1 MGTIKLNYAQAAAVT
16 RLMTKI
22 VNGFSLYHVSSIEIS
37 EEDKHKRLISL
48 GEAEDDATKYQIT
61 VRTDKDER
69 TIVSRWRNKNGF
81 VSLVQVG
88 IDIECLKD

>member
-1 MGTIKLNYAQAAAVT
+1 MKHDTIKLNYAQAEVVT

-22 VNGFSLYHVSSIEIS
+22 VNGYSLYHVSSIEIS
-37 EEDKHKRLISL
+37 EEDDKGYFTAKLTTI
-48 GEAEDDATKYQIT
+48 E
-61 VRTDKDER
+61 KDER
-69 TIVSRWRNKNGF
+69 TLVSRWRREKNGL

>member
-37 EEDKHKRLISL
+37 EEDDEGYFTAKL
-48 GEAEDDATKYQIT
+48 TT
-61 VRTDKDER
+61 NDKDER
-69 TIVSRWRNKNGF
+69 TIVSRWRDKNGF

>member
-1 MGTIKLNYAQAAAVT
+1 MKLDTIKLNYVQAEVVT

-22 VNGFSLYHVSSIEIS
+22 VNGYSLYKVSSIEIS
-37 EEDKHKRLISL
+37 EEDDKGYFTAKLTTN
-48 GEAEDDATKYQIT
+48 E
-61 VRTDKDER
+61 KDER
-69 TIVSRWRNKNGF
+69 TLVSRWREKNGF

>member
-1 MGTIKLNYAQAAAVT
+1 MKHETIKLNYAQAEAVT

-37 EEDKHKRLISL
+37 EEDDKGYFTAKLT
-48 GEAEDDATKYQIT
+48 TK
-61 VRTDKDER
+61 DKDER

>member
-1 MGTIKLNYAQAAAVT
+1 MKQDTIILNCAQAAAVT

-22 VNGFSLYHVSSIEIS
+22 MNGFSLYHVSSIEIS
-37 EEDKHKRLISL
+37 EEDDKGYFTAKL
-48 GEAEDDATKYQIT
+48 TT
-61 VRTDKDER
+61 NDKDER
-69 TIVSRWRNKNGF
+69 TIVSKWREKNGF

>member
-1 MGTIKLNYAQAAAVT
+1 MKHDTIKLNYAQAAAVT

-37 EEDKHKRLISL
+37 EEDDEGYFTAKL
-48 GEAEDDATKYQIT
+48 TT
-61 VRTDKDER
+61 NDKDER